1 MIFGPKRFHPVYMFE
16 NFFKDFALLLIALG
30 VAIFRGDMTIFTSNW
45 GVIIACVYGP
55 LRRLIIYFNTRISVD
70 ESRLFIDS
78 GWFFKKH
85 EELPLS
91 SIATVDLRQSPLHQ
105 VFGAYR
111 LNVDNAGSIADAGN
125 GVTMTFGSSDAMIL
139 KNLLKPDAA
148 AVNGVNLAADKD
160 RAGGPSQAENVR
172 EYHAG
177 TFELIAIG
185 ALKSKLAFTIQ
196 LIVVVCGGFQ
206 AMQQYLSLDDKKI
219 GHTFGSAFADLGLT
233 ITIVVVTAVFLLLAV
248 ICGAIGSLIRY
259 YDFRVVDD
267 GEKIRI
273 NYGLITKQTFTIHKS
288 RISGFAYEQSF
299 IMRRLHIGTLKCY
312 AVGYGNKASDD
323 EVEEEPLMIP
333 LLKENRLRETIGMML
348 PELAPEMEYEHPQRR
363 SWYYFLYSFSVYF
376 AVACM
381 AACIY
386 ITAVFDLNVMIIG
399 AVVMALALMGVLMQY
414 CNTAIC
420 ADGDQVDIAFGGYKK
435 TTVIV
440 KLSSVEWATGTTSYF
455 KNKKH
460 VMHITMGFLAPS
472 GHNEATAKNVSSQAL
487 DVLNGLLDT

>member
-30 VAIFRGDMTIFTSNW
+30 VAVFRGDMTIFTSNW
-45 GVIIACVYGP
+45 GVIIACIYGP
-55 LRRLIIYFNTRISVD
+55 LRRLVIYLNTRISVD

-78 GWFFKKH
+78 GWLFKKH

-91 SIATVDLRQSPLHQ
+91 SITTMDMRQSPLHQ
-105 VFGAYR
+105 LCGAYR

-125 GVTMTFGSSDAMIL
+125 GVAMTFGRSDAMML
-139 KNLLKPDAA
+139 KNLLKPDTAA
-148 AVNGVNLAADKD
+148 INGANLAADK
-160 RAGGPSQAENVR
+160 AGSGGMSQDENVR

-177 TFELIAIG
+177 TFELIVIG
-185 ALKSKLAFTIQ
+185 ALKSKLVFTIQ

-219 GHTFGSAFADLGLT
+219 GRTFDSAFTDLGLT

-248 ICGAIGSLIRY
+248 ICGSIGSLIKY

-267 GEKIRI
+267 GEKIKI

-312 AVGYGNKASDD
+312 AVGYGNKSRDD
-323 EVEEEPLMIP
+323 EAEEEPLLIP
-333 LLKENRLRETIGMML
+333 LLKEERLRETIGMML
-348 PELAPEMEYEHPQRR
+348 PELSHEREFEHPQRR
-363 SWYYFLYSFSVYF
+363 SWYYFLYNFSVYF

-386 ITAVFDLNVMIIG
+386 VTAVLNLNIMIIG
-399 AVVMALALMGVLMQY
+399 AVFMALALLGVGMQY
-414 CNTAIC
+414 CNAGIC
-420 ADGDQVDIAFGGYKK
+420 ADEYQVDISYGGFNK

-460 VMHITMGFLAPS
+460 VMHITMGFLAPR
-472 GHNEATAKNVSSQAL
+472 GHNEAMAKNVSSQAL
-487 DVLNGLLDT
+487 DDLNGLLDT